1 MVGRFVNDPT
11 ALQERTCVAL
21 EATVGDDGMVYI
33 RETEQPDVVAV
44 TTTAKWEAFVK
55 GVLAGEFDH
64 FAADL
69 AGGETAPARSLS

>member
-1 MVGRFVNDPT
+1 M
-11 ALQERTCVAL
+11 CVAL

-44 TTTAKWEAFVK
+44 TTAAKWEAFVK

-64 FAADL
+64 FVAGA
-69 AGGETAPARSLS
+69 AGGEAATARNLS